1 LTGSATG
8 DCIKLRFNIALDTL
22 YVISRR
28 YFYRSDDLANRIKA
42 LKDGAHWSV
51 IHVLKYSRAQLH
63 ARNLYKKKKLVQ
75 ETGLGTSLKFL
86 VQVSS
91 ACVTG

>member
-8 DCIKLRFNIALDTL
+8 DCIELRFNIALDTL

-28 YFYRSDDLANRIKA
+28 YFYRSDDLTNRIKA
-42 LKDGAHWSV
+42 LKEGAHWSV

-63 ARNLYKKKKLVQ
+63 ARNLYKKKNFCKKLD
-75 ETGLGTSLKFL
+75 LA
-86 VQVSS
+86 QV
-91 ACVTG
+91 